1 MANIS
6 QYIQRQSCNTDK
18 LMFDSKQAQVWQIVE
33 HEKPDYIGSYEVVR
47 LVDVLEGEEGE
58 GVFSS
63 MEYALQ
69 KAGRIVDQHQ
79 AVKQ

>member
-1 MANIS
+1 MATIS

-18 LMFDSKQAQVWQIVE
+18 LMFDSKQAQVWQIEE

-58 GVFSS
+58 GVFSAQWNTHYRKPVES
-63 MEYALQ
+63 LTNIRQ
-69 KAGRIVDQHQ
+69 
-79 AVKQ
+79 